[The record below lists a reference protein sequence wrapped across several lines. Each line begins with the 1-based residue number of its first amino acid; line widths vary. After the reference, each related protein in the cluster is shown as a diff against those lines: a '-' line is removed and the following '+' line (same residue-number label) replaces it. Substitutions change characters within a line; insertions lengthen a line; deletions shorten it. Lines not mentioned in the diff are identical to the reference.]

1 MVAARLFSGI
11 ADGLAD
17 GVWEP
22 SGVPAIYRLLE
33 GLAMRPDIELL
44 TVFACKDAYDGRF
57 AKGRRMTLD
66 PIGGVIVLPWA
77 PRPFLARLGLDGKL
91 REISHF
97 FRCLWL
103 YYRFRPQVTYF
114 TNANFAIAG
123 IFARFGLGRVV
134 LRFLGLHPEQKYLA
148 ESRGGLQRWLYHAP
162 IDRAIC
168 SLDGSGGR
176 AYLPLLLNPK
186 TPIDVLLNGVDRHH
200 VDPAV
205 VAKVQAEHGLRER
218 PVVAFIGRLESNKGC
233 REFVS
238 AALKLLNLR
247 PGAVDIVVI
256 GDGSLRPGL
265 EKQISVAGMSDR
277 VRFVGRVPHE
287 RVAVWLEIASIYVS
301 INYFG
306 SLSNANLEAISAGKC
321 VIVLDRDSATHTD
334 EETEE
339 VLPLDSVIR
348 IDRRNIEAELVEVL
362 TNLVDA
368 PELIARHS
376 RRAREVAAGFLDWDQ
391 RVSQEIELIGT

>member
-1 MVAARLFSGI
+1 
-11 ADGLAD
+11 
-17 GVWEP
+17 
-22 SGVPAIYRLLE
+22 
-33 GLAMRPDIELL
+33 
-44 TVFACKDAYDGRF
+44 
-57 AKGRRMTLD
+57 
-66 PIGGVIVLPWA
+66 
-77 PRPFLARLGLDGKL
+77 
-91 REISHF
+91 
-97 FRCLWL
+97 
-103 YYRFRPQVTYF
+103 
-114 TNANFAIAG
+114 
-123 IFARFGLGRVV
+123 
-134 LRFLGLHPEQKYLA
+134 
-148 ESRGGLQRWLYHAP
+148 
-162 IDRAIC
+162 
-168 SLDGSGGR
+168 
-176 AYLPLLLNPK
+176 
-186 TPIDVLLNGVDRHH
+186 
-200 VDPAV
+200 
-205 VAKVQAEHGLRER
+205 
-218 PVVAFIGRLESNKGC
+218 
-233 REFVS
+233 
-238 AALKLLNLR
+238 
-247 PGAVDIVVI
+247 
-256 GDGSLRPGL
+256 
-265 EKQISVAGMSDR
+265 MSDR